1 MHYFIYAQKDA
12 TIYSGSRH
20 LDTRKFLEQNT
31 GLDSILELEK
41 TVPTTV
47 DSSKMVSRIVVYFN
61 LIPIKKMIDSGEIPS
76 NAEYNLRLFNAHSSE
91 IPLSYD
97 VYAYP
102 LSQSIQMGIGKSDDK
117 PINSEGVTWLWPD
130 TTGSVASSTWDGGN
144 WLTASDGGYTSL
156 VSSQS
161 YEYTTADINMDV
173 TTLTKELLADDYFT
187 SDDYTVDGYVD
198 EGEINHGYIIK
209 RSDADED
216 SDSALGTLQFFSIE
230 TNTIYVPKLEI
241 KWDDTSWNTGTLS
254 ELDAGG
260 DVDIYM
266 KGLRE
271 SYLEKSEPI
280 FRLYG
285 RERYPTRTIS
295 KTPQDISIKYLPSG
309 STFYSVKDA
318 HTEETIIDYDSYTG
332 ISCDSNG
339 NYFKLKLNG
348 LQPERFYKIIYKTT
362 VSGSVNYYD
371 NDFSF
376 KVVR

>member
-1 MHYFIYAQKDA
+1 
-12 TIYSGSRH
+12 
-20 LDTRKFLEQNT
+20 
-31 GLDSILELEK
+31 
-41 TVPTTV
+41 
-47 DSSKMVSRIVVYFN
+47 
-61 LIPIKKMIDSGEIPS
+61 
-76 NAEYNLRLFNAHSSE
+76 
-91 IPLSYD
+91 
-97 VYAYP
+97 
-102 LSQSIQMGIGKSDDK
+102 
-117 PINSEGVTWLWPD
+117 
-130 TTGSVASSTWDGGN
+130 
-144 WLTASDGGYTSL
+144 
-156 VSSQS
+156 
-161 YEYTTADINMDV
+161 
-173 TTLTKELLADDYFT
+173 
-187 SDDYTVDGYVD
+187 
-198 EGEINHGYIIK
+198 
-209 RSDADED
+209 
-216 SDSALGTLQFFSIE
+216 
-230 TNTIYVPKLEI
+230 
-241 KWDDTSWNTGTLS
+241 
-254 ELDAGG
+254 
-260 DVDIYM
+260 M

-271 SYLEKSEPI
+271 SYLEKSEPT